1 MQLGGPVWHAS
12 AAPFGG
18 VHLGSDAL
26 RAAALLALKGVGD
39 AERGQWEE
47 WTGRAYHVR
56 RRLTAA
62 KQQSV
67 GDVVDIRG
75 TDEAKRRH
83 AAAQRRVP
91 MLALPEF

>member
-1 MQLGGPVWHAS
+1 MNLGGPVWHAS

-18 VHLGSDAL
+18 THLGTGAL
-26 RAAALLALKGVGD
+26 QAAALLALKGVGD
-39 AERGQWEE
+39 AAVGEWEE
-47 WTGRAYHVR
+47 WTGRAYHIR
-56 RRLTAA
+56 RRLTARE
-62 KQQSV
+62 QLGV
-67 GDVVDIRG
+67 GEVVDIRG